1 MKANSTRFIFG
12 KPLSHFI
19 LGTLCLCLL
28 PVLLHAAE
36 PASPS
41 GGHGDPF
48 AMIFE
53 VFVVL
58 LICAIVGRYGARKL
72 KQSPVLG
79 ELVIGIIIGAIMYQ
93 FAAPTVT
100 IIRHSDL
107 IGQATTRALNEKI
120 TMPEAVR
127 ANLKKANLP
136 EEQAYKIE
144 QVILR
149 PDFPDKL
156 LLARAIQLFSS
167 LGVILLLFMV
177 GLECSLEEMA
187 AVGGRATGVAL
198 IGMVAP
204 FVLGFM
210 ATKLLYQGADPNL
223 PIFVGATLSATS
235 IGITSRV
242 FKDMNR
248 LDLGEAKIVLGAA
261 VIDDVLGLIVLA
273 LVTGIATSGQIAFSG
288 VGLILL
294 KAALFLGGVIF
305 FGLVFLKKQIAF
317 FARMDQSNIRLLY
330 PFGLLLLFSWL
341 ADTMGLATIVGA
353 FAAGLIIKEEYFP
366 TTELCHYE
374 GQEIHMILAPLEGV
388 FAPVFFVLMGLQVD
402 VTTFLTPQVLITG
415 FVLTLAA
422 ILGKLAASLW
432 LGPGEDKFIVGF
444 GLNPRGEVGLIFAS
458 IGKAIGVL
466 DSNWFSAIIVVVLLT
481 TLMTPPSL
489 KWAIERRDRGQWRDK
504 IT

>member
-1 MKANSTRFIFG
+1 MRFIRV
-12 KPLSHFI
+12 KPLSLFI
-19 LGTLCLCLL
+19 PGAVCLCLL
-28 PVLLHAAE
+28 PVLVHAAE
-36 PASPS
+36 PGSS
-41 GGHGDPF
+41 SSGHGDPF
-48 AMIFE
+48 AL
-53 VFVVL
+53 VFQVFAIL

-79 ELVIGIIIGAIMYQ
+79 ELVIGIIVGAVLYQ
-93 FAAPTVT
+93 LAGPTIT
-100 IIRHSDL
+100 IIRHSEL
-107 IGQATTRALNEKI
+107 ISQATSKALNEQI

-127 ANLKKANLP
+127 ADLKKANLP
-136 EEQAYKIE
+136 EEQAHKIE
-144 QVILR
+144 QVVLR
-149 PDFPDKL
+149 PDFPNKL

-204 FVLGFM
+204 FVLGFI
-210 ATKLLYQGADPNL
+210 ATKLLYSGGDPNV

-248 LDLGEAKIVLGAA
+248 LDLSEAKIVLGAA

-273 LVTGIATSGQIAFSG
+273 VVTGIATSGQIAFST

-305 FGLVFLKKQIAF
+305 FGLMFLKKQIAF
-317 FARMDQSNIRLLY
+317 FARLDQTNIRLLY

-341 ADTMGLATIVGA
+341 ADAMGLATIVGA

-366 TTELCHYE
+366 TTEARHYE
-374 GQEIHMILAPLEGV
+374 GQEIQSVLAPLESI
-388 FAPVFFVLMGLQVD
+388 FAPVFFVLMGFQVD
-402 VTTFLTPQVLITG
+402 VTTFLTPQVLLTG
-415 FVLTLAA
+415 LVLTLAA

-466 DSNWFSAIIVVVLLT
+466 DSNFFSAIIVVVLLT
-481 TLMTPPSL
+481 TLMTPPLL
-489 KWAIERRDRGQWRDK
+489 KWAIERRERRQ
-504 IT
+504 

>member
-1 MKANSTRFIFG
+1 LRNVGEFFISS
-12 KPLSHFI
+12 L
-19 LGTLCLCLL
+19 LGTIYWLMPLKSN
-28 PVLLHAAE
+28 AAAAGA
-36 PASPS
+36 PAA
-41 GGHGDPF
+41 GHGDPF
-48 AMIFE
+48 AVVFE
-53 VFVVL
+53 VFVIL
-58 LICAIVGRYGARKL
+58 LICALAGRYGAQKL

-79 ELVIGIIIGAIMYQ
+79 ELVIGIIVGAIMYQ
-93 FAAPTVT
+93 FAAPTIT

-127 ANLKKANLP
+127 ADLKKGDLP
-136 EEQAYKIE
+136 EEQAHKIE
-144 QVILR
+144 QVVLR
-149 PDFPDKL
+149 PDFPNKL

-204 FVLGFM
+204 FVLGFL
-210 ATKLLYQGADPNL
+210 ATKILYPGADPNV

-248 LDLGEAKIVLGAA
+248 LDLSEAKIVLGAA

-273 LVTGIATSGQIAFSG
+273 VVTGIATSGQIAFST

-294 KAALFLGGVIF
+294 KAALFLGGLIF
-305 FGLVFLKKQIAF
+305 FGLMFLRKQIAF
-317 FARMDQSNIRLLY
+317 FARLDQTNIRLLY
-330 PFGLLLLFSWL
+330 PFGLLLLCSWL
-341 ADTMGLATIVGA
+341 ADAMGLATIVGA
-353 FAAGLIIKEEYFP
+353 FAAGLLLKEEYFP
-366 TTELCHYE
+366 NHEACHYE
-374 GQEIHMILAPLEGV
+374 GQEIHSVLAPLEGV
-388 FAPVFFVLMGLQVD
+388 FAPVFFVLMGFQVD
-402 VTTFLTPQVLITG
+402 VTTFLTSQVLLSGLI
-415 FVLTLAA
+415 LTMAA

-466 DSNWFSAIIVVVLLT
+466 DSNFFSAIIVVVLLT
-481 TLMTPPSL
+481 TLMTPPLL
-489 KWAIERRDRGQWRDK
+489 KWAIERRERRQ
-504 IT
+504 